1 MYTYYTEKFLV
12 KSPFDL
18 QGRVNAFR
26 VAFLKLYIPVQN
38 IS

>member
-26 VAFLKLYIPVQN
+26 VAFFELCNPVKTA
-38 IS
+38 S